1 MSENRALN
9 WASLPRDPGLIWN
22 IFKTFQTTFSRQN
35 DEKGTKGSSSESLVS
50 YNPDSSDS
58 SGRSERSGETKLVYT
73 PEVFVDEMHLFRQ
86 HYVMLSSN
94 LSRTDP
100 SVHLEYIPTS
110 LGDLNNPIITPY
122 NNPL

>member
-50 YNPDSSDS
+50 YNPDSSGR
-58 SGRSERSGETKLVYT
+58 SGRSGEAKLVYT